1 MPFSVTGVEAKRASR
16 KGNEEPWRMSGRHVR
31 IPGRR
36 KTWEVEQALENSLVL
51 KSEIGRKN
59 IWESERRPQIS
70 GRTRENGI

>member
-1 MPFSVTGVEAKRASR
+1 
-16 KGNEEPWRMSGRHVR
+16 MSGRHVR
-31 IPGRR
+31 IPERR

>member
-1 MPFSVTGVEAKRASR
+1 
-16 KGNEEPWRMSGRHVR
+16 MSGRHVR
-31 IPGRR
+31 IPGQR